1 MSNAVIVELIAG
13 GIALYLGIKSAR
25 VGDKNSEVDAWK
37 EVREL
42 NKELK
47 EANEEIIELKAMI
60 YQATN
65 LDQLKKEVE
74 QLDENQ

>member
-1 MSNAVIVELIAG
+1 MSDAVIVELIAG

-25 VGDKNSEVDAWK
+25 VGDQNSEVDAWK

-47 EANEEIIELKAMI
+47 KANEEIIDLKAMV
-60 YQATN
+60 YQATD
-65 LDQLKKEVE
+65 LDELKKEVE
-74 QLDENQ
+74 KLDDD